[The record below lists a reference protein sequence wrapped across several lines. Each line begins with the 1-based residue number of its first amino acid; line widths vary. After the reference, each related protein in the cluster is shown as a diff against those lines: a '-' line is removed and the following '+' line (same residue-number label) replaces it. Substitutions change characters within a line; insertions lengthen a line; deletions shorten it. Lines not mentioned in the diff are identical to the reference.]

1 MKAAEYTALVRS
13 YLSGQVDAEALASEF
28 NARFLNEDANAFD
41 EELFRILER
50 VFESIEAYSPLW
62 TAEEEN
68 EFRITEPTLQK
79 ELRIQIVSLE
89 AYVTEHSPTG

>member
-1 MKAAEYTALVRS
+1 
-13 YLSGQVDAEALASEF
+13 
-28 NARFLNEDANAFD
+28 
-41 EELFRILER
+41 